1 MSARAAAG
9 TGAGTPKAG
18 RSSLGA
24 ILLVVLIDLIGFSI
38 IFPLFPAMLEHYLG
52 QEGPDSLIGRLAAF
66 LEGLA
71 PVHNSAFVTAV
82 LFGGVLGS
90 IYSFLQFIAAPL
102 WGRLSD
108 RVGRRRVLLFTVG
121 GTALSYLLWVFSG
134 SFLLLVLARALGGIM
149 AGNIAVATA
158 AVADVTSGRE
168 RTRAMALVGVA
179 FGLGFV
185 IGPAI
190 GGLATFV
197 DFTRVYPGASA
208 LGINPFSFPA
218 LCALFLAT
226 ANFLWVLLHFRETLP
241 ASGESGGAV
250 RADPRL
256 IGSVANPAARLACR
270 VYFVLMLAFAGME
283 FTLTF
288 LAVERLFYHPPDM
301 IWMFLFIGFMLALA
315 QGFIVRRFVRRTGEI
330 PMAMAGM
337 LLSFLGLVAL
347 ASSHEPVPFYTGL
360 GLLAVGIGL
369 TSPTLSSLVS
379 LYSGKG
385 EQGRHLGAFRA
396 YGALARAVG
405 PFLAAVL
412 FWQFGS
418 TLAYLA
424 AAGVMLVA
432 VLGAVLLPKPFI
444 PDDTEPAAGKKTGSA
459 PLPDLPG

>member
-1 MSARAAAG
+1 MSAGSNFPAANG
-9 TGAGTPKAG
+9 TRTMG

-24 ILLVVLIDLIGFSI
+24 ILLVVLVDLIGFSI

-52 QEGPDSLIGRLAAF
+52 AEGPDSPIGRLVAL
-66 LEGLA
+66 LESLA
-71 PVHNSAFVTAV
+71 PGQDKAFVTAV

-90 IYSFLQFIAAPL
+90 VYSFLQFIAAPF

-134 SFLLLVLARALGGIM
+134 SFLLLLLARALGGLM

-158 AVADVTSGRE
+158 AVADVTEGRE
-168 RTRAMALVGVA
+168 RARAMALVGVA

-190 GGLATFV
+190 GGLASLV
-197 DFTRVYPGASA
+197 DFTRVYPGATA

-226 ANFLWVLLHFRETLP
+226 ANFLWVFTHFRETLP
-241 ASGESGGAV
+241 ESGESNGKE

-256 IGSVANPAARLACR
+256 LGSVANPAARLACR

-288 LAVERLFYHPPDM
+288 LAVERLFYQPTDM
-301 IWMFLFIGFMLALA
+301 IWMFLFIGLMLALS

-330 PMAMAGM
+330 AMALSGM
-337 LLSFLGLVAL
+337 LAAFLGLVAL
-347 ASSHEPVPFYTGL
+347 ASSHETIPFYTGL

-369 TSPTLSSLVS
+369 TSPTLGALVS
-379 LYSGKG
+379 LYSGKA

-396 YGALARAVG
+396 YGALARAIG
-405 PFLAAVL
+405 PFIAAVL

-424 AAGVMLVA
+424 AAGVMLLA
-432 VLGAVLLPKPFI
+432 VLGAILLPKPFV
-444 PDDTEPAAGKKTGSA
+444 PAEDNPSQTREEFGTSS
-459 PLPDLPG
+459 